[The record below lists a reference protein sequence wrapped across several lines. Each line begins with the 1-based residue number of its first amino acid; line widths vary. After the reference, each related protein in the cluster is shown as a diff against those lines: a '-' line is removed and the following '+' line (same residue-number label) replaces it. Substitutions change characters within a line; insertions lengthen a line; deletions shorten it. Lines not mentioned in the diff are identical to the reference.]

1 MNSNKEV
8 KEKFARKLQKA
19 MLDKG
24 WNQSELARR
33 AGMGRDNISGYL
45 KGKILPGTKKLK
57 QLADALSLPPSALL
71 EDVVLRDEPDTPLL
85 EVSRRDNGMVVI
97 RIVQVVPMPVAV
109 KIMELLNGKV
119 V

>member
-33 AGMGRDNISGYL
+33 ASMGRDNISGYL
-45 KGKILPGTKKLK
+45 SARILPGAKKMK
-57 QLADALSLPPSALL
+57 QLEDAVGMRLI
-71 EDVVLRDEPDTPLL
+71 EGVVLREEADTPML
-85 EVSRRDNGMVVI
+85 EVKQYDNGTVVI
-97 RIVQVVPMPVAV
+97 RLVQIVPLPVAM

-119 V
+119 